1 MFQRTFAATGSL
13 WPRLNVQYV
22 SGTTSALAALATLLE
37 AFEGA
42 LRAVPGHQASAIRS
56 RVRGASS
63 TEELWPLRREV
74 YELVS
79 RSVEPWEAQARI
91 RDLETVFERS
101 RGR

>member
-13 WPRLNVQYV
+13 WPRMEMQYV
-22 SGTTSALAALATLLE
+22 SGTASALAALSTLLE

-42 LRAVPGHQASAIRS
+42 LRAVPGPQASAIRS
-56 RVRGASS
+56 RIRGTSR

-74 YELVS
+74 CELVS

-91 RDLETVFERS
+91 RDLELVFERS
-101 RGR
+101 RPR